1 MNLDEFLKQH
11 GAAKRLA
18 EKTGIS
24 PPEISRIRT
33 GKKRITFQ
41 NAALIEYGT
50 DGAIKMEQLLDD
62 AKDRIVAGFIRGNH
76 VPQPTTA

>member
-76 VPQPTTA
+76 VPQPATT

>member
-1 MNLDEFLKQH
+1 MTLDEFLTQH

-18 EKTGIS
+18 QKTGIS
-24 PPEISRIRT
+24 PPEISRIRN
-33 GKKRITFQ
+33 GKKRITFH

-62 AKDRIVAGFIRGNH
+62 VQERIVAGFIRGNH
-76 VPQPTTA
+76 VPQPATT

>member
-1 MNLDEFLKQH
+1 MTLDEFLTQH

-18 EKTGIS
+18 EKTGLS
-24 PPEISRIRT
+24 PPEISRIRN

-62 AKDRIVAGFIRGNH
+62 AKERIVAGFMRGNH
-76 VPQPTTA
+76 VPQPAAT

>member
-1 MNLDEFLKQH
+1 MTLDEFLTQH

-24 PPEISRIRT
+24 PPEISRIRN

-62 AKDRIVAGFIRGNH
+62 AKERIVAGFIRGNH
-76 VPQPTTA
+76 VPQSATT

>member
-76 VPQPTTA
+76 VPQPAAS

>member
-76 VPQPTTA
+76 VPQSTTA

>member
-1 MNLDEFLKQH
+1 MTLDEFLTQH

-24 PPEISRIRT
+24 PPEISRIRN

-62 AKDRIVAGFIRGNH
+62 AKERIVAGFIRGNH
-76 VPQPTTA
+76 VPQPAAT